1 MKRTLALILAIVMV
15 VALFCGCN
23 TTTEE
28 PATGG
33 NDVTEA
39 PSSADPT
46 EAEPDSDGSYT
57 FALVVMDLSNPFFAT
72 MVEAAKAYAEANGI
86 ELLVTDGQND
96 SSVQIAAMENYITM
110 QVDGIAVMPVDGEAL
125 NDVVA
130 TAMDAGIPVITHSN
144 KCEASAVYAC
154 PTDRDMGLA
163 QGEATGKWLTETFGS
178 EDPVY
183 YAILDYSGSP
193 NVINRVAGMKEKI
206 AEFCP
211 NAVCAAQIDGY
222 TTEMAYEAAE
232 NIMTAYPEVVALCC
246 INDSGALG
254 AYEAVM
260 AMSGIDYE
268 HFYIAGVDGTPD
280 ACKLISQNTILRCSV
295 DNAPAYFGEYFQ
307 ELLKEALAGK
317 TWSEDIDLP
326 VTAITIDNVADFL
339 K

>member
-1 MKRTLALILAIVMV
+1 MKRILALIIAVILVIGI
-15 VALFCGCN
+15 FSGC
-23 TTTEE
+23 TTNPEE
-28 PATGG
+28 PKTDN
-33 NDVTEA
+33 NDVANDTTA
-39 PSSADPT
+39 PVDNKDP
-46 EAEPDSDGSYT
+46 DGSYT

-72 MVEAAKAYAEANGI
+72 MVEAAKAYSEANGI

-125 NDVVA
+125 NDVVKQ
-130 TAMDAGIPVITHSN
+130 AMDAGIPVITHSN

-232 NIMTAYPEVVALCC
+232 NVMTAHPEVVALCC

-280 ACKLISQNTILRCSV
+280 ACKLISENSILRCSV

-317 TWSEDIDLP
+317 TWTEDIDLP

>member
-15 VALFCGCN
+15 VGLFCGC
-23 TTTEE
+23 TTLDEE
-28 PATGG
+28 TTTGG
-33 NDVTEA
+33 NDTSV
-39 PSSADPT
+39 PST
-46 EAEPDSDGSYT
+46 QNTDSDDSLT

-72 MVEAAKAYAEANGI
+72 MVEAAKAYSEANGI

-96 SSVQIAAMENYITM
+96 SSVQIAAIENYITM

-130 TAMDAGIPVITHSN
+130 QAMNAGIPVITHSN
-144 KCEASAVYAC
+144 KCEASCVNAC

-178 EDPVY
+178 EETVY

-193 NVINRVAGMKEKI
+193 NVINRVAGIKEKI

-211 NAVCAAQIDGY
+211 NAECAAQIDGY

-232 NIMTAYPEVVALCC
+232 NIMTAHPEVVALCC

-280 ACKLISQNTILRCSV
+280 ACKLISENTIFRCSV